1 MWFLIKVFEIVSSDT
16 CLGCTCFAVLSCIWE
31 MGRQRMCGPNLAVTT
46 STEMSVIP
54 SHTDD
59 LTARCVTK
67 KSQVLSCVLV
77 HSYPIYSYL
86 LRFSFSS
93 SIEISA

>member
-1 MWFLIKVFEIVSSDT
+1 MQQWFLIKVFKIVFSDT

-31 MGRQRMCGPNLAVTT
+31 MDRQRMCGPNLAVTT

-67 KSQVLSCVLV
+67 KSQVLRKAAGKKGKVK
-77 HSYPIYSYL
+77 
-86 LRFSFSS
+86 R
-93 SIEISA
+93 

>member
-1 MWFLIKVFEIVSSDT
+1 MQQWFLIKVFKIVFSDT

-31 MGRQRMCGPNLAVTT
+31 MDRQRMCGPNLAVTT

-67 KSQVLSCVLV
+67 KSQVL
-77 HSYPIYSYL
+77 YSIIKTHFICDIL
-86 LRFSFSS
+86 
-93 SIEISA
+93 